1 MVVTMPVRVKIH
13 EDKAPL
19 TVKDVTELDEVLR
32 AASEEARVRGM
43 LGAISIEAD
52 NGNVIVMV
60 VGDEETVLGFD
71 YGHQN
76 PPCYASRGASSE
88 DNPLM
93 TCYLTF
99 QHHTEFP
106 RKYVIPFADGV
117 KAVRQFVNSGDLPT
131 CINWEEV

>member
-52 NGNVIVMV
+52 NGNV
-60 VGDEETVLGFD
+60 
-71 YGHQN
+71 
-76 PPCYASRGASSE
+76 
-88 DNPLM
+88 M
-93 TCYLTF
+93 TMGG
-99 QHHTEFP
+99 
-106 RKYVIPFADGV
+106 R
-117 KAVRQFVNSGDLPT
+117 R
-131 CINWEEV
+131 

>member
-19 TVKDVTELDEVLR
+19 KVKDVTELDEVLR

-71 YGHQN
+71 
-76 PPCYASRGASSE
+76 
-88 DNPLM
+88 
-93 TCYLTF
+93 
-99 QHHTEFP
+99 
-106 RKYVIPFADGV
+106 
-117 KAVRQFVNSGDLPT
+117 
-131 CINWEEV
+131 